1 MGACAVLVLLY
12 TGATLVSGCTTL
24 IAGRG
29 ATVDGSVMATHSDD
43 GESGGDA
50 RVVKVPAMDW
60 ARGSKRPIYYAT
72 EDYPRFVG
80 ERGVDA
86 YRPANNPGAAPSV
99 PLGFIEQVN
108 HTFGYYEATYGIL
121 NEHQVGI
128 GESTCSAV
136 FGASAIGHGG
146 DALLSVDALSRLTL
160 PSP

>member
-1 MGACAVLVLLY
+1 MGPYAALALL
-12 TGATLVSGCTTL
+12 AAPLVSGCTTL

-29 ATVDGSVMATHSDD
+29 ATADGSVMATHSDD

-86 YRPANNPGAAPSV
+86 YLPANNPGA
-99 PLGFIEQVN
+99 
-108 HTFGYYEATYGIL
+108 
-121 NEHQVGI
+121 
-128 GESTCSAV
+128 SA
-136 FGASAIGHGG
+136 
-146 DALLSVDALSRLTL
+146 
-160 PSP
+160 